1 MCAGNRIKIIA
12 YYSLILIV
20 INVLNFL
27 MSMPAHISIMSSL
40 MFIGFGLYEI
50 IFDEEE

>member
-1 MCAGNRIKIIA
+1 MCTGNRIKLLA

-27 MSMPAHISIMSSL
+27 ISIPAHISIVSSL

-50 IFDEEE
+50 VFNKEE

>member
-1 MCAGNRIKIIA
+1 MCAGNRIKIVA

-27 MSMPAHISIMSSL
+27 IGIPAHISIMSSL

-50 IFDEEE
+50 IFDKEE